1 MDQERRAHTA
11 DVQRLTDEAARATA
25 DAAEQRALVDAAQ
38 QQAADARTEDAAMT
52 VELAAA
58 RQRVDDER
66 SHARDPALP
75 TDAPATDR
83 LTELRNRETLRAE
96 TWDAAPTS
104 GLRGLIRGQGV
115 KGIVVVS
122 GRGVGS
128 PAVVGAVGRSAQR
141 RR

>member
-1 MDQERRAHTA
+1 
-11 DVQRLTDEAARATA
+11 
-25 DAAEQRALVDAAQ
+25 
-38 QQAADARTEDAAMT
+38 MT

-104 GLRGLIRGQGV
+104 GLRGLIRGPGI

>member
-1 MDQERRAHTA
+1 
-11 DVQRLTDEAARATA
+11 
-25 DAAEQRALVDAAQ
+25 
-38 QQAADARTEDAAMT
+38 MT

-96 TWDAAPTS
+96 TWDAAPTR
-104 GLRGLIRGQGV
+104 GLRGLIRGPGV

-122 GRGVGS
+122 GPRGGFTSGCCGRTVRPAAPVTA
-128 PAVVGAVGRSAQR
+128 PAVEHQEERDPDQREQEQSVGQHADQEDQR
-141 RR
+141 QHGQHREEPSPCGTTS